1 MPNIIRIKRKQ
12 RGMSQ
17 AQLAKE
23 IGCTQGQIS
32 HIERDLN
39 GASPDLAK
47 AISTFLGIPLDA
59 IVQADKSENAT
70 NRDTFRHNRAMRKL
84 RKSLRHVV
92 SATRSKGQPIRQRR
106 LIFRFGKLAQVI
118 ND

>member
-32 HIERDLN
+32 HIERDMN

-59 IVQADKSENAT
+59 IVQADKSET
-70 NRDTFRHNRAMRKL
+70 PPIVTLSDTTGQCANCVNHYVMWFQP
-84 RKSLRHVV
+84 HVAKDSRYG
-92 SATRSKGQPIRQRR
+92 SA
-106 LIFRFGKLAQVI
+106 A
-118 ND
+118 

>member
-12 RGMSQ
+12 QGLTQ
-17 AQLAKE
+17 IQLAKAV
-23 IGCTQGQIS
+23 GCTEQ
-32 HIERDLN
+32 HIYAIEHDID

-47 AISTFLGIPLDA
+47 KLSGLLDIPLQD
-59 IVQADKSENAT
+59 IIQADKSENAT